1 MQSRDLPPDVIAALA
16 TLIHY
21 VKGAIRESVEVHQN
35 EDASGAYYDTKTAPM
50 GPTSFLRLAKEGA
63 FPACKVGRKVIARR
77 ADVDAW
83 LKARAA
89 QQLAIRGG
97 PETSAKE
104 EEEKP
109 FDPLAFHETIM
120 AAARAAGPPRGKG
133 RAIGRG
139 RS

>member
-35 EDASGAYYDTKTAPM
+35 EDASGAYYDAKSAPM
-50 GPTSFLRLAKEGA
+50 GPTSFLRLAREGA
-63 FPACKVGRKVIARR
+63 FPACKVGRKVLARR

-83 LKARAA
+83 LQARASERA
-89 QQLAIRGG
+89 ANRAAAEASTQ
-97 PETSAKE
+97 SE
-104 EEEKP
+104 EEP
-109 FDPLAFHETIM
+109 FDALALCEKI
-120 AAARAAGPPRGKG
+120 AAPASPIQRGKPHAH
-133 RAIGRG
+133 RKG

>member
-21 VKGAIRESVEVHQN
+21 MKGAIRESVEVHHN
-35 EDASGAYYDTKTAPM
+35 ENASGAYYDAKSAPM
-50 GPTSFLRLAKEGA
+50 GPTSFLRLAREGA
-63 FPACKVGRKVIARR
+63 FPACKVGRKVLARR
-77 ADVDAW
+77 ADVDGW
-83 LKARAA
+83 LQARAA

-97 PETSAKE
+97 PETLAKE
-104 EEEKP
+104 EAP

-133 RAIGRG
+133 RATGRG